1 MRNGRCRMHGG
12 KATGARKG
20 NRNAWKHGN
29 YSTQAKVL
37 RLGKAA
43 YTIGLDDR
51 AVPMY

>member
-1 MRNGRCRMHGG
+1 MRNGRCRIHGG

-20 NRNAWKHGN
+20 NRNGEPGN